1 MGYVSQCEGA
11 LSATFTN
18 KEGGKRGKKDGKK
31 NTLKGPLWNGG
42 PGGFGPVTGESSVL
56 AESLCSR
63 CCFLI
68 GNSASNKAFHLLSL
82 VKCFHSISK

>member
-1 MGYVSQCEGA
+1 MGYVSQHEGA

-18 KEGGKRGKKDGKK
+18 KDEVKVEKKKDGKK
-31 NTLKGPLWNGG
+31 NILQGPVWSKGPTD
-42 PGGFGPVTGESSVL
+42 FSVSGERAIL
-56 AESLCSR
+56 AEPLRSR

-68 GNSASNKAFHLLSL
+68 GNSVSNKAFHLLSL